1 MEPLLTAEELEAL
14 KQAQQPLDGKAREVR
29 SVDLVACDH
38 RAFALLPE
46 LQSCADKL
54 ASSLEAMLT
63 RSLRTGCNA
72 EQRPVEIIPG
82 GRLRELWGEPRFVYS
97 VDVDGQ
103 QDAAAVAL
111 DAFIGGAFVSRQ
123 FGGEIDAP
131 SLETPATSTERRTVA
146 RLGVDILELMVTSLR
161 SLAKVEMSL
170 RESGRGEPA
179 GAAVVLFAIDLR
191 IGDHSGRVSLALS
204 TTCSCFE
211 GRGGARVDE
220 GAPAVPRAELLPALA
235 QIGVEVRANLGQ
247 RPITM
252 REFFA
257 LAPGDVLTLDT
268 PVDTEIEV
276 LVADKS
282 KFVGVPLLQH
292 GLLSVRLSGAVK
304 E

>member
-14 KQAQQPLDGKAREVR
+14 KQAQQPLDAQAREVR

-38 RAFALLPE
+38 RAYAMLPE
-46 LQSCADKL
+46 LQQSADRL
-54 ASSLEAMLT
+54 ARGLEGLLT
-63 RSLRTGCNA
+63 RSLRAGCRA
-72 EQRPVEIIPG
+72 EQRPVEIVPG
-82 GRLRELWGEPRFVYS
+82 GRLQELWGEPRFVYS
-97 VDVDGQ
+97 VELDGQ

-111 DAFIGGAFVSRQ
+111 DGFVGGAFVSRQ
-123 FGGEIDAP
+123 FGGGIE
-131 SLETPATSTERRTVA
+131 LPALDRAATGTERRTVA
-146 RLGVDILELMVTSLR
+146 RLASELVGTVVEALR
-161 SLAKVEMSL
+161 PVADVEGRL
-170 RESGRGEPA
+170 CAERSGQPA
-179 GAAVVLFAIDLR
+179 GAAVVLFAIDVR
-191 IGDHSGRVSLALS
+191 IGEHSGRVSLAVS

-211 GRGGARVDE
+211 GRSGRPSD
-220 GAPAVPRAELLPALA
+220 APLPTPSAELLPALA
-235 QIGVEVRANLGQ
+235 QVGVEVRANLGQ

-276 LVADKS
+276 MVADKR

-292 GLLSVRLSGAVK
+292 GLLSVRLSGVVK